1 MTRWLPALLLF
12 AALPAAA
19 DSLRLEGELAAL
31 DSEVIAPPSVRGVW
45 NFQVT
50 QLAPDGSVVKKGQP
64 VVAFDGTDLQR
75 RLLEAQG
82 QLKQKQSEQAKLLL
96 DLAERERTEKLATA
110 EQVANLQKAER
121 KAEQPAELVRSVDYR
136 KLVIEREQAARRN
149 ALMKEKEARAARL
162 RQAERALVASE
173 VARAQAD
180 VDELSRAL
188 ASLQI
193 PAPRDGV
200 VVVKSTWRG
209 ERYEI
214 GSQVFM
220 GQAIAEMPDPATLV
234 VRATVPE
241 RDMLRLREGQ
251 PARVRLQGGG
261 GRELRGEVAELGR
274 AVRSKSRLSPLPV
287 LDLVVRLSGDTSDL
301 KAGTPLIVDI
311 DVPAASRSGVA
322 P

>member
-1 MTRWLPALLLF
+1 MKRLLLACLALLPL
-12 AALPAAA
+12 AAAA
-19 DSLRLEGELAAL
+19 DNLRLEGELAAL
-31 DSEVIAPPSVRGVW
+31 DSEVIAPPTVRGVW
-45 NFQVT
+45 NFQIT
-50 QLAPDGSVVKKGQP
+50 QIAADGSVVKQGQP
-64 VVAFDGTDLQR
+64 VAAFDATELQR
-75 RLLEAQG
+75 RLVDAQG

-96 DLAERERTEKLATA
+96 DLAERERTDQLATA

-121 KAEQPAELVRSVDYR
+121 KAGQPAELVRSVDYR

-149 ALMKEKEARAARL
+149 ALMQEKEARTARL

-180 VDELSRAL
+180 VNELTQAL
-188 ASLQI
+188 ASLQV

-200 VVVKSTWRG
+200 MVVKSNWRG
-209 ERYEI
+209 ERYEV

-234 VRATVPE
+234 VRATVSE
-241 RDMLRLREGQ
+241 REMLRLREGQ

-261 GRELRGEVAELGR
+261 GRELTGQVAELGR

-287 LDLVVRLSGDTSDL
+287 LDVVVKLAGDTADL
-301 KAGTPLIVDI
+301 KAGTPVIVDI
-311 DVPAASRSGVA
+311 DVPAATAAGGA